1 MMMKDLICIY
11 SWGVGAV
18 VWVAWVVCR
27 REEEKRYRD
36 REQEQREEDRQ
47 NEDEDEAKEKVE

>member
-1 MMMKDLICIY
+1 MKDLICIY